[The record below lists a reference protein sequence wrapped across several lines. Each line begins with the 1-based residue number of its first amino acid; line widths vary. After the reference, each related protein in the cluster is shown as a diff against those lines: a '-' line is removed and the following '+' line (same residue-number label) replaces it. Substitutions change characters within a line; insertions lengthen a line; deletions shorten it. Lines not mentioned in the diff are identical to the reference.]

1 MDQPTAD
8 VREALRTIQD
18 PFLGPALTQYN
29 IARDVRVDGGAV
41 ALSLVLPVPLGPV
54 KRTLESAVRERL
66 AGLPWIGSV
75 AIEWDS
81 NVTANSGFGQSG
93 QPLEGVKNTVAV
105 ASGKGG
111 VGKSTV
117 AVNLTVALQAM
128 GARVGILDADIYGP
142 NVPGMLG
149 VTGRPILAND
159 KIQPL
164 YGYGVPV
171 MSMGFLADEG
181 TAMIW
186 RGPMVAQALR
196 QLIEDVDWG
205 QLDYL
210 ILDLPPGTGDAPL
223 SLAQILPLA
232 GAVIVSTP
240 QEVALQDVRRGIA
253 MFEKLRVPNLGVVE
267 NMSYFI
273 CGNCQE
279 RHEIFAHGGAARA
292 AQTAGVPLLGEIPLD
307 TRIRLGGD
315 EGPPA
320 RRGRGRRR
328 ARGGLLRRRAA
339 HDGPTE
345 PSERRE
351 ARAAARPLARPRP
364 AKSATPP
371 GLSRITPLLHAHAA
385 AVAAAQQQG
394 TWRTVRR

>member
-41 ALSLVLPVPLGPV
+41 ALRLVLPVPLGPV

-75 AIEWDS
+75 AIEWES

-210 ILDLPPGTGDAPL
+210 IVDLPPGTGDAPL

-315 EGPPA
+315 QGRPPA
-320 RRGRGRRR
+320 
-328 ARGGLLRRRAA
+328 AA
-339 HDGPTE
+339 GADDALG
-345 PSERRE
+345 
-351 ARAAARPLARPRP
+351 AAYFD
-364 AKSATPP
+364 
-371 GLSRITPLLHAHAA
+371 
-385 AVAAAQQQG
+385 AAQHMTAQLSHLNAAKPEPLP
-394 TWRTVRR
+394 VL

>member
-1 MDQPTAD
+1 MDQPTTE
-8 VREALRTIQD
+8 VREALRMIQD
-18 PFLGPALTQYN
+18 PFLGAAFSEYN
-29 IARDVRVDGGAV
+29 LARDVRVTDGAV
-41 ALSLVLPVPLGPV
+41 ALRLVLPVPLGPV
-54 KRTLESAVRERL
+54 RQSLEASVRERL
-66 AGLPWIGSV
+66 AGLPWVSGV
-75 AIEWDS
+75 NIEWTS

-93 QPLEGVKNTVAV
+93 QPLQGVKNTVAV

-117 AVNLTVALQAM
+117 AVNLTVALHAM

-149 VTGRPILAND
+149 VDGRPILAND

-210 ILDLPPGTGDAPL
+210 IVDLPPGTGDAPL

-267 NMSYFI
+267 NMSYFV
-273 CGNCQE
+273 CGNCEE
-279 RHEIFAHGGAARA
+279 RHEIFDHGGAARA
-292 AQTAGVPLLGEIPLD
+292 AETAGVPLLGEIPLD
-307 TRIRLGGD
+307 PSIRRGGD
-315 EGPPA
+315 QGRPPA
-320 RRGRGRRR
+320 ASG
-328 ARGGLLRRRAA
+328 ADDGL
-339 HDGPTE
+339 G
-345 PSERRE
+345 
-351 ARAAARPLARPRP
+351 
-364 AKSATPP
+364 SAYFD
-371 GLSRITPLLHAHAA
+371 
-385 AVAAAQQQG
+385 AAQHMTAQLSKLNAAKPEPLP
-394 TWRTVRR
+394 VL

>member
-1 MDQPTAD
+1 MDQATAE
-8 VREALRTIQD
+8 VREALRTIED
-18 PFLGPALTQYN
+18 PYLGAAFSEYN
-29 IARDVRVDGGAV
+29 LARDVQVTDGTV
-41 ALSLVLPVPLGPV
+41 ALRLVLPVPLGPV
-54 KRTLESAVRERL
+54 KQSLDTAIRERL
-66 AGLPWIGSV
+66 VALPGVSGV
-75 AIEWDS
+75 EIEWTS

-93 QPLEGVKNTVAV
+93 QPLQGVKNTVAV

-117 AVNLTVALQAM
+117 AVNLTVALQSM

-210 ILDLPPGTGDAPL
+210 IVDLPPGTGDAPL

-267 NMSYFI
+267 NMSYFV
-273 CGNCQE
+273 CGSCEE
-279 RHEIFAHGGAARA
+279 RHEIFDHGGAARA
-292 AQTAGVPLLGEIPLD
+292 AETAGVPLLGEIPLD
-307 TRIRLGGD
+307 PSIRRGGD
-315 EGPPA
+315 QGRPPA
-320 RRGRGRRR
+320 ASGADDALG
-328 ARGGLLRRRAA
+328 AA
-339 HDGPTE
+339 YFD
-345 PSERRE
+345 
-351 ARAAARPLARPRP
+351 
-364 AKSATPP
+364 
-371 GLSRITPLLHAHAA
+371 
-385 AVAAAQQQG
+385 AAQHTTAQLSKLNAAKPEPLP
-394 TWRTVRR
+394 VL